1 MPGEDQKPKK
11 TCPLMR
17 AAMLSRRDVDI
28 AKPVQAW
35 CGEEACAWWK
45 YEQCA
50 VTLIAGEMPNVS
62 QELNQLK
69 QYL

>member
-1 MPGEDQKPKK
+1 MPEQIQKPKK
-11 TCPLMR
+11 QCPLMR
-17 AAMLSRRDVDI
+17 AAMLSQQGI
-28 AKPVQAW
+28 NNAKPVQAW
-35 CGEEACAWWK
+35 CGEAACAWWI